1 MRILYGFLLL
11 SLKTN
16 PKCLNER
23 PCPWGTRLSSCSSIG
38 GDLCQLEHQRDP
50 NVPLQSC
57 QVDGC
62 QHPWCLVWDGV
73 GSSLQVA

>member
-16 PKCLNER
+16 PKC
-23 PCPWGTRLSSCSSIG
+23 PWGTRLSSCSSISS
-38 GDLCQLEHQRDP
+38 DLCQLEHQRDP

-73 GSSLQVA
+73 GSLLQVA